1 MESTNYSLNM
11 KAHLDTTEV
20 TDSLSKLNQ
29 SGNKTTRDLEVAV
42 KRLDNAVQ
50 DLTRS
55 WERQAQAAE
64 RAARSAENAASTSG
78 GGSVGSASVEGEAM
92 DAALKYFNARRL
104 GAIKKL
110 LKNTPLGEGDF
121 GAVAAGGLGS
131 AAKGATIAGAPGAVA
146 GAIIGVVSS
155 FKDLENSSKAA
166 AAALQ
171 RVADTEKKD
180 FVEWYVSETQKRETE
195 KTKEAM
201 GGMTDDE
208 LFDFKIRYAEATSK
222 FDTRLQ
228 EGQADWQTDA
238 EYKAELEALKENR
251 DKLKELSTAAQKELD
266 ARVKAAD
273 AEIDAALKAQK
284 VAEAAEEA
292 AQKLKER
299 NIEKAMRSGGKFAT
313 EMDIEAFGQRLGG
326 MSVEELQGTI
336 SALKQSREAMKGSVT
351 GAWAKA
357 QTSGSAEDIEAAQ
370 KQEEEFDTISDKLRD
385 AEHVLS
391 RLTKLSS
398 ADTGDSLNQ
407 LMGDALNSEAKKGY
421 DVSGYASVEDA
432 IWKQQLET
440 QNNIKKSAEASQK
453 SLETLVN
460 KVEII
465 QTNMNNNSSDAA
477 TWGG

>member
-78 GGSVGSASVEGEAM
+78 GGSMGSASVEGEAM

-110 LKNTPLGEGDF
+110 LKKTPWGEGDF
-121 GAVAAGGLGS
+121 GAVAAGGLDS
-131 AAKGATIAGAPGAVA
+131 AAKGATVAGLPGAVG
-146 GAIIGVVSS
+146 GAILGVVSS

-171 RVADTEKKD
+171 RVADTEKRD
-180 FVEWYVSETQKRETE
+180 FVEWYVSEMQKRETE

-201 GGMTDDE
+201 GGMTDDQ
-208 LFDFKIRYAEATSK
+208 LFDFKIRYSEAIAK

-251 DKLKELSTAAQKELD
+251 DKLKELSTAAQKEID

-284 VAEAAEEA
+284 VAEAQEEA

-299 NIEKAMRSGGKFAT
+299 NIDKAMRSGGKFAA

-421 DVSGYASVEDA
+421 DVSGYSSIEDA
-432 IWKQQLET
+432 VWKQQLET

-465 QTNMNNNSSDAA
+465 QTNMNNNSSDVS